1 MRDNI
6 ERRILERISKQG
18 RIAVEELFKEKLH
31 SVCTNA
37 RGSMFKGEHSVGESA
52 GEFGSKGEQ
61 LRKIC
66 SGGALK
72 RQRVVFEIV
81 FKSVQTC

>member
-1 MRDNI
+1 VRENI
-6 ERRILERISKQG
+6 ERRIHERISKQG
-18 RIAVEELFKEKLH
+18 RIVVEQLFKEELH

-37 RGSMFKGEHSVGESA
+37 RGSMFKGEHSVGEST

-66 SGGALK
+66 SGGL
-72 RQRVVFEIV
+72 
-81 FKSVQTC
+81 